1 MSSLNGQQA
10 HASESA
16 ARQRHHLLSWGGP
29 LQETNRI
36 ERSYRWW
43 ALSAVL
49 LVMFTSSISST
60 IVSTAVPTIV
70 ADLHGFSLYGWV
82 FTGYILAS
90 TVTVPVFGKL
100 SDLYGR
106 RPLYL
111 VGIAV
116 FVLGAILA
124 AAAQS
129 MLWLICARVV
139 SGLGGGAMMALSTAS
154 IGDIFSPR
162 ERGRWMG
169 VVMGVFGLA
178 SIIGPTLGGTI
189 TDQIGWRYV
198 FLVPLPLAAFAWLI
212 VGIVMPRVR
221 VHRRIR
227 LDVEGSTLMTT
238 GLVAVLLGVTWGGT
252 SYAWASWQIGVC
264 FGAGAVLL
272 ALFVRNERRAAE
284 PILSPALFA
293 NRVFTLSVAISFLIV
308 AGMYGSLSFIPLF
321 VQGVVGKTAQN
332 SGVVLTPMML
342 SFVVGSAL
350 GGQIISRTGRYKL
363 QAVIGMCFALAG
375 FVLFSRLS
383 ISSGSGEVIRDMVV
397 LGIGIGTTMPIFSM
411 TVQSAFPHAMLGTVN
426 SGRQLFSNLGGA
438 VAVPVMTAIVVNR
451 FSSDLVRHAP
461 AAIRPQ
467 LAGANVSPESLLT
480 PQAQAAVQHRFAAL
494 PHGHALY
501 LQFVDAVRLGLS
513 NGIVDVFTVGIGLAA
528 AGLLL
533 TLFFPRIELASW
545 DPSEAREST
554 AEEAGAAGTRVAEH
568 PHPQPAEAAV
578 AAPTSGTESEPS

>member
-1 MSSLNGQQA
+1 MTGTPT
-10 HASESA
+10 
-16 ARQRHHLLSWGGP
+16 RRHHLLTWGGP
-29 LQETNRI
+29 VQETNLI

-90 TVTVPVFGKL
+90 TVTVPIFGKL

-178 SIIGPTLGGTI
+178 SIVGPTLGGTI

-198 FLVPLPLAAFAWLI
+198 FLVPLPLAAFAWLVI
-212 VGIVMPRVR
+212 GVVMPRVR
-221 VHRRIR
+221 LRRRIR
-227 LDVEGSTLMTT
+227 LDLEGSALMTG
-238 GLVAVLLGVTWGGT
+238 GLVGVLLAVTWGGT
-252 SYAWASWQIGVC
+252 SYPWASWQIVVC
-264 FGAGAVLL
+264 FAAGAVLL
-272 ALFVRNERRAAE
+272 ALFVLNERRAAE
-284 PILSPALFA
+284 PILSPVLFA
-293 NRVFTLSVAISFLIV
+293 NRVFSLSVAISFLIV

-342 SFVVGSAL
+342 SFVAGSAI

-363 QAVIGMCFALAG
+363 QAIIGMCFAVAG

-383 ISSGSGEVIRDMVV
+383 ASSGSGEVIRDMIV

-411 TVQSAFPHAMLGTVN
+411 TVQSAFPHRLLGTVN

-438 VAVPVMTAIVVNR
+438 VAVPVMTAILVNR
-451 FSSDLVRHAP
+451 FSTDLVRYAP
-461 AAIRPQ
+461 AAARKQ
-467 LAGANVSPESLLT
+467 LAGTTISPQSLLT
-480 PQAQAAVQHRFAAL
+480 PEAQRAIRQHFSTL
-494 PHGHALY
+494 PHGHTVY
-501 LQFVDAVRLGLS
+501 LQFVAAVRRSLA
-513 NGIVDVFTVGIGLAA
+513 NGIVDIFTVGVGLAA

-533 TLFFPRIELASW
+533 TLAFPRIELTSW
-545 DPSEAREST
+545 EPGSQPESI
-554 AEEAGAAGTRVAEH
+554 AEEAGTVGSLTPDQRRLVETSRS
-568 PHPQPAEAAV
+568 EA
-578 AAPTSGTESEPS
+578 

>member
-1 MSSLNGQQA
+1 MEQA
-10 HASESA
+10 TS
-16 ARQRHHLLSWGGP
+16 QRHHLLIWGGP
-29 LQETNRI
+29 VQETNRI

-49 LVMFTSSISST
+49 LVMFTSAISST

-70 ADLHGFSLYGWV
+70 ADLHGFNLYGWV

-90 TVTVPVFGKL
+90 TVTVPIFGKL

-111 VGIAV
+111 VGIAI

-178 SIIGPTLGGTI
+178 SIVGPTLGGTI
-189 TDQIGWRYV
+189 TDEIGWRYV

-212 VGIVMPRVR
+212 VGLVMPRVR
-221 VHRRIR
+221 AQRRTR
-227 LDVEGSTLMTT
+227 LDFEGSILMTT
-238 GLVAVLLGVTWGGT
+238 GLIAVLLAVTWGGT
-252 SYAWASWQIGVC
+252 TYAWGSWQIGLC
-264 FGAGAVLL
+264 FAAGVALL

-293 NRVFTLSVAISFLIV
+293 NRVFTFSVAISFLIV
-308 AGMYGSLSFIPLF
+308 AGMYGGLSFIPLF

-342 SFVVGSAL
+342 SFVAGSAL
-350 GGQIISRTGRYKL
+350 GGQIISRTGRYKV
-363 QAVIGMCFALAG
+363 QAIIGMCFALAG

-383 ISSGSGEVIRDMVV
+383 ASSGSGEVIRDMVV

-451 FSSDLVRHAP
+451 FSADLVRYAP

-467 LAGANVSPESLLT
+467 LAGANLSPESLLT
-480 PQAQAAVQHRFAAL
+480 PQAQAAVQQRFNGF

-501 LQFVDAVRLGLS
+501 LQFAAALRRALA

-533 TLFFPRIELASW
+533 TLVFPRIELASW
-545 DPSEAREST
+545 DALEVPET
-554 AEEAGAAGTRVAEH
+554 IVEEAGAVGTLVADH
-568 PHPQPAEAAV
+568 RQPEPAQAAA
-578 AAPTSGTESEPS
+578 AAPTSRTESGPS

>member
-1 MSSLNGQQA
+1 GSLSAPRPPRRARLAGGSRRGTRFRAAAGRPGRAPAPNKDRSQA
-10 HASESA
+10 HPQVRPVGLPAGRRRPRCERRRGDRRQPA
-16 ARQRHHLLSWGGP
+16 AGQLERRPLRLGRRRARRGSGARRECPADDHAAGDPDRLDAAERRAMTGTPTRRHHLLTWGGP
-29 LQETNRI
+29 VQETNLI

-90 TVTVPVFGKL
+90 TVTVPIFGKL

-178 SIIGPTLGGTI
+178 SIVGPTLGGTI

-198 FLVPLPLAAFAWLI
+198 FLVPLPLAAFAWLVI
-212 VGIVMPRVR
+212 GVVMPRVR
-221 VHRRIR
+221 LRRRIR
-227 LDVEGSTLMTT
+227 LDLEGSALMTG
-238 GLVAVLLGVTWGGT
+238 GLVGVLLAVTWGGT
-252 SYAWASWQIGVC
+252 SYPWASWQIVVC
-264 FGAGAVLL
+264 FAAGAVLL
-272 ALFVRNERRAAE
+272 ALFVLNERRAAE
-284 PILSPALFA
+284 PILSPVLFA
-293 NRVFTLSVAISFLIV
+293 NRVFSLSVAISFLIV

-342 SFVVGSAL
+342 SFVAGSAI

-363 QAVIGMCFALAG
+363 QAIIGMCFAVAG

-383 ISSGSGEVIRDMVV
+383 ASSGSGEVIRDMIV

-411 TVQSAFPHAMLGTVN
+411 TVQSAFPHRLLGTVN

-438 VAVPVMTAIVVNR
+438 VAVPVMTAILVNR
-451 FSSDLVRHAP
+451 FLTDLVRYAP
-461 AAIRPQ
+461 AA
-467 LAGANVSPESLLT
+467 A
-480 PQAQAAVQHRFAAL
+480 
-494 PHGHALY
+494 
-501 LQFVDAVRLGLS
+501 
-513 NGIVDVFTVGIGLAA
+513 
-528 AGLLL
+528 
-533 TLFFPRIELASW
+533 
-545 DPSEAREST
+545 
-554 AEEAGAAGTRVAEH
+554 
-568 PHPQPAEAAV
+568 
-578 AAPTSGTESEPS
+578 